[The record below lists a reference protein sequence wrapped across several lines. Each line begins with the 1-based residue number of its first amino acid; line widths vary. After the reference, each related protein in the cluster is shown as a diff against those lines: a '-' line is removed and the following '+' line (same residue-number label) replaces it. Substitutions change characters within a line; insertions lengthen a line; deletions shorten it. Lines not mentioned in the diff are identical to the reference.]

1 MEAMELEELMRGFVE
16 TGFDDRKQRVAV
28 RLSGVCC
35 LIMCGVMS
43 LGSLMPLQYGLTMNW
58 VTRSVNLETV
68 HHGGRHLIG
77 PWNQFIAFPSTVVTI
92 SFAEGFGGNGPLATR
107 TKDGLSLTLHLSF
120 QYRMDPDSVAKL
132 YSLANMQ
139 YEPLFVRNARDVL
152 LKAAADYEAFEY
164 WKDREKIGEE
174 MLALLKLRLSS
185 VYATCTGLQ
194 IMVIELP
201 KEFETSIVQTQ
212 VQQQMVKTKQN
223 EQLAKRIRAD
233 TTVLQAE
240 YAKNVTVTTNGA
252 DATYTQITKIAEATA
267 NQRMLEIEA
276 KTMRE
281 ISRRLKLTPSQ
292 MVAYQQF
299 ATYRALQNASFIYG
313 LKNTMLTM
321 PAV

>member
-1 MEAMELEELMRGFVE
+1 
-16 TGFDDRKQRVAV
+16 
-28 RLSGVCC
+28 
-35 LIMCGVMS
+35 VMS

-77 PWNQFIAFPSTVVTI
+77 PWNQFIAFPATVVTI

-120 QYRMDPDSVAKL
+120 QYRMDPETVAKL

-152 LKAAADYEAFEY
+152 LRAAADYEAFEY

-185 VYATCTGLQ
+185 VYAQCTGLQ

-240 YAKNVTVTTNGA
+240 FAKNVTVTTNGA

-299 ATYRALQNASFIYG
+299 ATYRVLQNASFIYG